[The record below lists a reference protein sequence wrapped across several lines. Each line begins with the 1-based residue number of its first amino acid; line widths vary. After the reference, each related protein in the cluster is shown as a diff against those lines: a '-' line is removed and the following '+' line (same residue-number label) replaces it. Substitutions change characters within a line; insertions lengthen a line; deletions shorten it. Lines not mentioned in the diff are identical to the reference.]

1 MTYLLTGNTQFNKA
15 AKDRDRTVSAYA
27 RGEMNSNGAERFLR
41 TGEVVS
47 YIAMEFWGKATLTEF
62 FNELKNDKVTV
73 LV

>member
-1 MTYLLTGNTQFNKA
+1 
-15 AKDRDRTVSAYA
+15 
-27 RGEMNSNGAERFLR
+27 MNSNGAERFLR